1 MSCNIVMYK
10 NLRICALAYICTTP
24 KPEVEIMMRNKK
36 ELKGFLLTATRLIVL
51 ALVFVTVFAVALTS
65 DVVGSIGDE
74 GVALAATEV
83 TKDFDLGL
91 FDGGKTVYMGK
102 ANAITGDKGVI
113 TAELLNFPGNTMN
126 TWHFKDTFNSVI
138 PHVQIASPLSD
149 QPDNFSANNIQIYKP
164 KSKAIT
170 CLDSGDANSWGGG
183 VTDGQAAGEVELA
196 INFAQSAFINAL
208 LATGRYTVTATIT
221 ANYEKTSGTNNM
233 FWTAVVGTKPI
244 DAKDSYDMRQ
254 AKKTG
259 ANSNDYF
266 TWDFE
271 ENSSSPQ
278 NGKQKTVELTKERP
292 YLALAFGV
300 GWSQRGSS
308 TRLKVWAKNITVD
321 YTVKLNDDAND
332 NAAPVESSAFSKF
345 LPNLENSYVKG
356 TSGSGYAPYVTKD
369 NMSTEAPVYFDS
381 IKKYI
386 KTDSVSDGNVKL
398 LSYASK
404 AIDKIEG
411 HDYYKFA
418 QTEYVD
424 MFNYTGQTFEE
435 LIKNATKSD
444 FDKSLLSKFGAGDK
458 VLSESG
464 GSYSWSNASNEHFIN
479 STGIKTVQVGDTV
492 FDIYNSSGTAYSAQT
507 KEITV
512 TDTEG
517 NVTHAG
523 YATITRTNRARVVV
537 SVYFTTNVTLQT
549 VVTDFSGLSVTT
561 RLEISGID
569 TSLNDNGTPISDN
582 DYIKANAPG
591 SWLYSN
597 LLEVGSEFENP
608 DETDAAN
615 YSPRLWFFTVKRA
628 DEFKN
633 LGTAHVF
640 NSLAELLASG
650 LKPIGVDDGFAF
662 NYDFETGKAR
672 SYGSANYDA
681 IGTLDADGKV
691 TSESAAKG
699 HGYYIFTFYTIDL
712 AGNLSATTSSYYSK
726 VDFDTPNYSVDLS
739 YILKADNSKH
749 TIKAADNGTWAKG
762 ATTLDIMLG
771 ALGFS
776 GNTLVFED
784 LMGYHVFKFDNA
796 IVNGVNTSSLASYYY
811 SHDGGGTVAVE
822 NDEVAISVTDAS
834 GKYNVAA
841 KYIYDA
847 SKNSGTLRFV
857 INAESIEWITAFT
870 LYTGSFAT
878 IDDMDSHQGN
888 SYIDAA
894 WVGGVKVLIDTIA
907 PVDPEFVSGDDNQ
920 FSKKFEDYSALPS
933 YSDRQWYTGAYDKY
947 VASIAFTDVFL
958 SSEYGKDVKV
968 YYGIKVVQ
976 NRAELAALGEKGIE
990 GVYGS
995 ITDNTANYF
1004 DRLQYI
1010 GGSDISSE
1018 GDTAIENGAM
1028 NIVNVK
1034 VGMRVIYVWA
1044 VDQAGNV
1051 SNLKTYY
1058 ILADNTTYTL
1068 NAKVGKNSVADSEAS
1083 INSVDE
1089 EGNAL
1094 TKFSRGD
1101 IATLNTVLGDDF
1113 VPFAL
1118 TLTVNGNANKVLYN
1132 YMPSRDWTISDADNE
1147 DYINYAQN
1155 DSVKLAI
1162 DDKDNLGM
1170 LDNAKTLDVEF
1181 AYRKVVDYT
1190 VTNYSVAYN
1199 SRPITVEM
1207 TFTDSASAAS
1217 FEYRYFDKNGV
1228 LLTAAPVNPGDYF
1241 VEIYI
1246 DKNNENY
1253 VTADFT
1259 MDGEGNQTFKRVRVA
1274 ITKGRIVISAVET
1287 SAKYGEDLTNV
1298 LKYTV
1303 SGIALEDMAK
1313 EGITQDMLALALDVA
1328 DYSPTGFYSV
1338 GFYNVVLK
1346 NNKLVNE
1353 GVGNYDITFMT
1364 AQHRVTQRNI
1374 SIYAQAATK
1383 FYGDP
1388 DPKFYFGV
1396 KADDLAFNGAKTA
1409 QDILDEIFDKTTYT
1423 SAGSKDGFYLYEAGD
1438 RITRT
1443 KGEEVWASYTFN
1455 SDASLFDVNSNYKI
1469 TLQTLEVFSI
1479 TQRQVEIG
1487 VGGQSKV
1494 VKSSVTPSSDG
1505 IVPSY
1510 TLDAKDAFLADLIAE
1525 LLEGKLSL
1533 AENGTVLGESDYDTN
1548 KYQGATGFKILL
1560 ANIDNKNI
1568 AISLKSQENYVIY
1581 IAKAG
1586 TVIIKANKEFTYVY
1600 GEIVHKTNTYNT
1612 DDFTYECD
1620 DESVVFDRVEWTM
1633 LLSHAEEYIKVGR
1646 YVATFSNVKLFKDK
1660 VELTDVNV
1668 EVEPVIVNITP
1679 AQIQIRPTASTFT
1692 KVYGEADSVYGI
1704 GFEIVKVNGEAIAK
1718 DGEYA
1723 GLSYNELLASV
1734 SGSFARARY
1743 NKDGNFTAY
1752 GTRYDNVLTD
1762 DNYYY
1767 GYVVNKAFAINDENF
1782 VVNAAV
1788 DGEYANA
1795 RFEIAP
1801 KKIAIHT
1808 KDIVGVSKYY
1818 NGNDAVDYDAAG
1830 VTMYDLTSQLVL
1842 ATDKVKLVANDM
1854 KYTVIGDGKNDVASH
1869 IVLGGFVLTG
1879 EQSANY
1885 TLAYIV
1891 NDGHT
1896 EGVKVKGD
1904 KDGDNFVIVGTTVE
1918 IAYID
1923 NSNSE
1928 GAKDDYIYIL
1938 FKRIGVEKNDVTIVK
1953 EYDNTNVLY
1962 ADNVI
1967 IAKSDD
1973 HKAASTAML
1982 IGAKKTLI
1990 AEESGV
1996 FSGVKAGEGYLI
2008 TRVKLVFTFESGN
2021 LSESSV
2027 YDYKDNDVDIRVV
2040 GNTIELTVRNV
2051 KATIAKK
2058 KLNASSFASVAP
2070 VSRDYNS
2077 TASVDVNYTYA
2088 DGALVTGDSVESV
2101 GLKLVGEANGK
2112 DFGQHQVVISAENT
2126 KVSNANYEVDVN
2138 DINNNFAGLTV
2149 EIEKARLMPNVLF
2162 ESKVYDNT
2170 TNVNVTNK
2178 GGSDFTTLYYADNLR
2193 AELAQI
2199 HMMSGKVEYK
2209 LSAMGAPDANVAVD
2223 ADGNEIG
2230 HNVMVSG
2237 LAISADDTSILKNYR
2252 IYGSVYN
2259 SGSGY
2264 MAFEDAQVGT
2274 VADYEILQAV
2284 KVSKKT
2290 IKLITNDF
2298 QIAPKVYD
2306 GSVKA
2311 TITIQVPVNG
2321 GSGNRV
2327 GVLEEHKDLL
2337 EIVATGTFSS
2347 AKVGKNIKVTV
2358 SAPQLK
2364 SKNGIDNTIVN
2375 NYYLDKS
2382 AGAGASNVTGTIIER
2397 PVAVEVDLGER
2408 IYNGYS
2414 EIVKNKLRY
2423 TMDGIIESEARNYN
2437 VATVGGA
2444 YFIDKNVVL
2453 DANREVDFKEGNVY
2467 NPMFTNMGGFDI
2479 NYVITY
2485 KTNVR
2490 EKGRDAD
2497 ILAYEDNDGVHYYP
2511 QSVPSTAIAYY
2522 YSLRTVSKYVD
2533 DADYEDAKDYI
2544 VGRYKVNGA
2553 EVYLV
2558 SDDYAGGKDLGETM
2572 TYITGKGKI
2581 NQRDVYITANS
2592 IEKLNTE
2599 VAEKMFRKQYDGTT
2613 KFYGTVEGKNAAT
2626 DAYRLTSTGIANV
2639 IKGDDVHIANVSAE
2653 YNSANT
2659 NAMYVVFTA
2668 SGLDGKDKDNY
2679 TIENKNS
2686 GASSDSFTAKL
2697 TASIQKRTV
2706 TASLQDG
2713 EMVYGTSLGNVGG
2726 DVEYYINDTIDEAHK
2741 LVWVDKAKSFFILTS
2756 TFMESVGMADNAE
2769 NAKYLAQIDA
2779 YTYNLVD
2786 GEYVKAADGERG
2798 EYFRLGGE
2806 TGNAITNLPKPTA
2819 RFSTG
2824 KPNAGDSA
2832 TAYYLTGGSA
2842 NNFAFKT
2849 RGTDGDNSKL
2859 VVTKRTLYVTTAGI
2873 NHVKTY
2879 AGTDPAIDLLF
2890 DGVASNDTLNIFVD
2904 SKGVDYRPVVVLAV
2918 YNSETGEYTPAG
2930 KYAKTSD
2937 TLGKNEYYVY
2947 YLTLPSG
2954 LESYN
2959 DFAPISNYN
2968 VVIGDASTLKAIAV
2982 TDESGNV
2989 VKDTNGKDAYEFA
3002 YSFASGAISKKA
3014 STITIKLPE
3023 MDGISVDTTNNTFTY
3038 TYDKASGKGV
3048 NRVYDVLKGAK
3059 VDDEV
3064 RYIKDGEEK
3073 EASDAG
3079 THTGFVYVKRFVK
3092 VDNGDTNGYF
3102 IEWRSSEEVTIVI
3115 EKASAQ
3121 LKAAAAY
3128 VYYNGKAQ
3136 SYPVNCISVHEGIKG
3151 GLSDKNFYEMSY
3163 KIYKNGQYEDVLNPA
3178 DIKNAGTYIVTFRLT
3193 DEFEK
3198 KNSNYKKEEV
3208 VSKFVINQVVVNVTI
3223 DKTGYSATTEVQ
3235 QDKSSVTKLRAA
3247 YDANG
3252 DYSIGY
3258 SVAMGDGYKNNS
3270 AIEIT
3275 KAMTKLAF
3283 AKGSDGNERQIT
3295 GAGKYSFTVSITDE
3309 NIAGNYALVGNA
3321 GVLELTANS
3330 FDSDGG
3336 SVKIDGDGI
3345 VANRLAVRD
3354 ITDSIVANDINYV
3367 AVIKQF
3373 MPALSA
3379 AANLKDEARV
3389 AAVVKMELYCDNQL
3403 VVLDGETTSVSVAIP
3418 STVRKDMKGIALY
3431 TVTKDGTLK
3440 KLTDYNVNNGRIEY
3454 STDYVSALVFV
3465 DVNPPSLEPW
3475 EIGVTVGT
3483 ILVVLI
3489 IVVACVVGV
3498 IVRKKHLQKL
3508 I

>member
-1 MSCNIVMYK
+1 MYK
-10 NLRICALAYICTTP
+10 NLRICALAYIRTTP

-51 ALVFVTVFAVALTS
+51 ALVFVTAFTVALTS
-65 DVVGSIGDE
+65 DVVVIDGSDTVVNVANAAKTNANKGGCVPLLVSGFEADAFKFPTAGVWTVTQSLARISISAADE
-74 GVALAATEV
+74 TGNVSVYKPEKTGVDVNISASGNQYVVQADGLATAYIQV
-83 TKDFDLGL
+83 TSRMCFDLGD
-91 FDGGKTVYMGK
+91 FVNAAIQAGYVVKVTVDASVSFEGGSNRQNGALAVATLAKADTSEPRDAYATTVTLTKEKPYL
-102 ANAITGDKGVI
+102 VYESYS
-113 TAELLNFPGNTMN
+113 TAKNQTALTHPIKHTV
-126 TWHFKDTFNSVI
+126 TFNSIKVEI
-138 PHVQIASPLSD
+138 SLSD
-149 QPDNFSANNIQIYKP
+149 GSTSDGAAPIV
-164 KSKAIT
+164 
-170 CLDSGDANSWGGG
+170 ANS
-183 VTDGQAAGEVELA
+183 
-196 INFAQSAFINAL
+196 
-208 LATGRYTVTATIT
+208 
-221 ANYEKTSGTNNM
+221 
-233 FWTAVVGTKPI
+233 
-244 DAKDSYDMRQ
+244 
-254 AKKTG
+254 
-259 ANSNDYF
+259 
-266 TWDFE
+266 
-271 ENSSSPQ
+271 
-278 NGKQKTVELTKERP
+278 
-292 YLALAFGV
+292 
-300 GWSQRGSS
+300 
-308 TRLKVWAKNITVD
+308 
-321 YTVKLNDDAND
+321 
-332 NAAPVESSAFSKF
+332 
-345 LPNLENSYVKG
+345 LPGLENSYIKG
-356 TSGSGYAPYVTKD
+356 VSGSGYAPYVTKD

-424 MFNYTGQTFEE
+424 MFNYTGQTFDE
-435 LIKNATKSD
+435 LIENATKSD

-458 VLSESG
+458 VFSISG
-464 GSYSWSNASNEHFIN
+464 SSYSWNDPSATHFLNAS
-479 STGIKTVQVGDTV
+479 GIKTVKVGDTV
-492 FDIYNSSGTAYSAQT
+492 FDIYNSSGNSYGSQT

-523 YATITRTNRARVVV
+523 YATVTRTNRARVVV
-537 SVYFTTNVTLQT
+537 SIYFTTNATIQT
-549 VVTDFSGLSVTT
+549 EVTDYSGFSTTT
-561 RLEISGID
+561 RLEVTGID

-608 DETDAAN
+608 EETDAAN

-672 SYGSANYDA
+672 SYGSANYDT
-681 IGTLDADGKV
+681 IGTLGTDGKV

-739 YILKADNSKH
+739 YILKTDNSKH

-796 IVNGVNTSSLASYYY
+796 IVNGVNKSSLASYYY

-822 NDEVAISVTDAS
+822 NDEVTISITDAS

-976 NRAELAALGEKGIE
+976 NSKELGELYDKGIE
-990 GVYGS
+990 GIYGT
-995 ITDNTANYF
+995 ITDNSKGYF

-1010 GGSDISSE
+1010 GGDDISSD

-1274 ITKGRIVISAVET
+1274 ITKGRIVISAVKT
-1287 SAKYGEDLTNV
+1287 SAEYGEDLTNV

-1533 AENGTVLGESDYDTN
+1533 AENGTVCDYDTN

-1586 TVIIKANKEFTYVY
+1586 TVIIKANKEFSYVY
-1600 GEIVHKTNTYNT
+1600 GERVPDTNTYDEN
-1612 DDFTYECD
+1612 DFTYECD
-1620 DESVVFDRVEWTM
+1620 DESVVFDRVDWTM

-1723 GLSYNELLASV
+1723 GLSYNKLLASV

-1854 KYTVIGDGKNDVASH
+1854 KYTVIGDGKNDVASY

-1928 GAKDDYIYIL
+1928 GAKDDYIYIR

-1967 IAKSDD
+1967 IAKSAD

-2008 TRVKLVFTFESGN
+2008 SRVKLVFTFESGN

-2070 VSRDYNS
+2070 VNRDYNS

-2112 DFGQHQVVISAENT
+2112 DFGQHQVVISSENT

-2199 HMMSGKVEYK
+2199 HMSGKVEYK

-2230 HNVMVSG
+2230 HNIMVSG

-2321 GSGNRV
+2321 GSENRV

-2467 NPMFTNMGGFDI
+2467 NPMFTNMGGVDI

-2485 KTNVR
+2485 KTTVR
-2490 EKGRDAD
+2490 EEGRDSD
-2497 ILAYEDNDGVHYYP
+2497 ILAYEDEDGVHYYP

-2581 NQRDVYITANS
+2581 NQRVVYITANS
-2592 IEKLNTE
+2592 IEKLDTE

-2798 EYFRLGGE
+2798 EYFRLGGK
-2806 TGNAITNLPKPTA
+2806 TGNAIANLPKPTA

-2824 KPNAGDSA
+2824 KPTAGDSA
-2832 TAYYLTGGSA
+2832 TAYYLTNGSA

-2890 DGVASNDTLNIFVD
+2890 DGVASNDTLSIFVD

-2947 YLTLPSG
+2947 YLALPSG

-2989 VKDTNGKDAYEFA
+2989 VKDTNGKDVYEFA

-3151 GLSDKNFYEMSY
+3151 GLSDKKFYEMSY

-3389 AAVVKMELYCDNQL
+3389 AAVVKTELYCDNQL